1 MAAEATIIE
10 LIGKVPGCPVR
21 FTVLDAST
29 IAKGALLELTT
40 ATIRQVITHSGA
52 DKPIVGI
59 AAHEKVALDGS
70 TTITAYTNGIFDMT
84 AAAAG
89 ATDVGHMVAGSA
101 TVNMFTPADAN
112 DLLQGS
118 FIGNALEAVDNDE
131 RAAIR
136 VLTQHIGG

>member
-1 MAAEATIIE
+1 MAAEAVIIE
-10 LIGKVPGCPVR
+10 LLGVIPGCPVS
-21 FTVLDAST
+21 FKCLDASA
-29 IAKGALLELTT
+29 IAKGALLQLTT
-40 ATIRQVITHSGA
+40 ATIREVITHTGI

-89 ATDVGHMVAGSA
+89 ATDVGHMVAPSA
-101 TVNMFTPADAN
+101 TVNMITPADGS

-118 FIGNALEAVDNDE
+118 FIGNALEAVANDE
-131 RAAIR
+131 TAAIR